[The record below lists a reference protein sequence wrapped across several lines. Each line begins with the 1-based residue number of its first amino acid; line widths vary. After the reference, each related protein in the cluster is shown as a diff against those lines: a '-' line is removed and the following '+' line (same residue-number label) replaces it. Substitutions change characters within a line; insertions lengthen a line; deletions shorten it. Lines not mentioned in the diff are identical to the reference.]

1 MDAAAS
7 TISGRQKARGTPDIP
22 PAPTTI
28 EEAGL
33 SLDMLTQLAL
43 KTLHFSGE
51 LTGAELGR
59 RLGLNFSVIEGVL
72 DALKV
77 QRHVEIAGGA
87 MVGRA
92 SYRYRISDAGR
103 TRAAL
108 FLESNHYVGI
118 APVPFE
124 QYQRYMQNF
133 QANAPRTATRET
145 VRE

>member
-1 MDAAAS
+1 M
-7 TISGRQKARGTPDIP
+7 P
-22 PAPTTI
+22 PAPTTM

-33 SLDMLTQLAL
+33 SQDLLIQLAL
-43 KTLHFSGE
+43 KTLYFSGD
-51 LTGAELGR
+51 LTGAEIGK
-59 RLGLNFSVIEGVL
+59 RLGLGFSVVESAL

-77 QRHVEIAGGA
+77 QHHIEIAGGS

-108 FLESNHYVGI
+108 FLESNHYVGV

-124 QYQRYMQNF
+124 QYKQYMLRFQRF
-133 QANAPRTATRET
+133 RIW
-145 VRE
+145 